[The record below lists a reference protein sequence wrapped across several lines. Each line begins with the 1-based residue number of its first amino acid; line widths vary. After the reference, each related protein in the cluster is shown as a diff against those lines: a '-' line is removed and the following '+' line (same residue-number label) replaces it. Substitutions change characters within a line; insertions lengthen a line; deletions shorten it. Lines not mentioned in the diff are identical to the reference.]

1 MTEYMRDGFVRQRRN
16 LMMVSAALL
25 LVESADVKFSEL
37 NLLGN
42 KFLIENPGV
51 INIGLWIA
59 FLYWLYRYYVYFH
72 DIGEK
77 GFVSKYR
84 SRMMDLVCAIA
95 FKQLNTTRTEWL
107 PSATQGKTRLQLG
120 PDRSFYQRLLWRYEI
135 KLSVLIT
142 TTSGVDGQ
150 SPELRYFD
158 HHVVSDRVPLA
169 VAHLRAWLH
178 VLTKT
183 HLFSE
188 YLLPFAVALLP
199 VANHV
204 CVVVGRM

>member
-25 LVESADVKFSEL
+25 LVESAGVKFSEL

-135 KLSVLIT
+135 KLSVLYNNNVRSGRTEPGTALFRSSRSERSSSAGCRAFARMATCSYQNASVFRVSAAIRSSIT
-142 TTSGVDGQ
+142 SRCQ
-150 SPELRYFD
+150 PCLRG
-158 HHVVSDRVPLA
+158 
-169 VAHLRAWLH
+169 
-178 VLTKT
+178 
-183 HLFSE
+183 
-188 YLLPFAVALLP
+188 
-199 VANHV
+199 
-204 CVVVGRM
+204 GR